1 MEERTGKYWRERF
14 QQMEK
19 AQHDK
24 SARKVQEIYE
34 QFERIRTVIDVKI
47 NAWYQRFADNNG
59 VSMQEARKMLDAG
72 ELKEFRW
79 NVQDYISYGKK
90 NAVSGAWMTQL
101 ENASARVHISRLE
114 ALKIETQQELEKLCG
129 GCANTIESCINEA
142 YTSNFYHT
150 AFEIQKGIGV
160 GITMNGLDPKIVEE
174 IVSKPWAV
182 DGKNFSDRLWENKTK
197 LINNVYNSLS
207 RMCITGEAPDRAI
220 AEISKQMGVSKSQ
233 AGRIVMTETAAFAS
247 KARQDCMKEL
257 DVEQF
262 KVVETLDTNTC
273 ELCGEMDGKHFPM
286 SEFEVGVT
294 APPFHPNCRGCTCPY
309 SDDEFDSVGMRAARG
324 ADGKTY
330 YVPANMTYKEWKKSF
345 VDGNKPDLKKSE
357 ADDAIAE
364 YAMSRKEYNAQVQ
377 ELAKLEREV
386 DNAQDAYMDV
396 MDTPQASKYE
406 AAFNDKFQKAES
418 LRQAIKDLKAE
429 LSGKEAKAVRQVEKN
444 LAVKTGM
451 PLDKVE
457 MTGLQYDTAN
467 MVYSSYKA
475 VLGKYPE
482 LKGQLAAFK
491 YDGVK
496 GDAYASCR
504 TLTGEIQAHGIFANY
519 DKLAKDYAHD
529 VAAGFHPVGTD
540 HNSII
545 VHELGHA
552 LDGYM
557 TKKKLLSAD
566 YNQYGILRSASQ
578 SVKDMTLKFLGF
590 DRQEIAIELKSQGL
604 TLSQRRDMMDKKEKE
619 FIAKHVS
626 KYAAEDNEEF
636 FAECFAEYMMSDN
649 PREAAKIF
657 GEIIETALGR

>member
-330 YVPANMTYKEWKKSF
+330 YVPANMTYKEWKESF
-345 VDGNKPDLKKSE
+345 VNNNEYYLDITNEWSSKKRQNGAFQILDKYTVDGETYIVDGKHVVSDYSEKEKNIAELLLNEFGGTVQMVPRIVYPQGKSTPDYIYNGEKYDLKEPIGESKNVL
-357 ADDAIAE
+357 
-364 YAMSRKEYNAQVQ
+364 YNMV
-377 ELAKLEREV
+377 AKKK
-386 DNAQDAYMDV
+386 
-396 MDTPQASKYE
+396 TQASNFIFDITNCPLTEIDIITQIEGLYKSKHTR
-406 AAFNDKFQKAES
+406 FIDKVILIKNQKA
-418 LRQAIKDLKAE
+418 I
-429 LSGKEAKAVRQVEKN
+429 G
-444 LAVKTGM
+444 
-451 PLDKVE
+451 
-457 MTGLQYDTAN
+457 
-467 MVYSSYKA
+467 VYKR
-475 VLGKYPE
+475 K
-482 LKGQLAAFK
+482 
-491 YDGVK
+491 
-496 GDAYASCR
+496 
-504 TLTGEIQAHGIFANY
+504 
-519 DKLAKDYAHD
+519 
-529 VAAGFHPVGTD
+529 
-540 HNSII
+540 
-545 VHELGHA
+545 
-552 LDGYM
+552 
-557 TKKKLLSAD
+557 
-566 YNQYGILRSASQ
+566 
-578 SVKDMTLKFLGF
+578 
-590 DRQEIAIELKSQGL
+590 
-604 TLSQRRDMMDKKEKE
+604 
-619 FIAKHVS
+619 
-626 KYAAEDNEEF
+626 
-636 FAECFAEYMMSDN
+636 
-649 PREAAKIF
+649 
-657 GEIIETALGR
+657 